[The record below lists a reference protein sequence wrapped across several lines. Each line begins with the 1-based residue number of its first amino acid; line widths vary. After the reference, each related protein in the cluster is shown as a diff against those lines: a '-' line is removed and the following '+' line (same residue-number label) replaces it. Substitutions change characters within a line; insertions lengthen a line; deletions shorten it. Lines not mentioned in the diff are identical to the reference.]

1 MPSAPLLV
9 LGGDIPGLVAV
20 TPASAAAATFAYAMT
35 ADLGAVSGIQSAAYA
50 INDNGQ
56 RLASSASASS
66 SWQLVDEFTTS
77 HPACYTPGGGTNDLA
92 IDLNGN
98 WSAPINIGAS
108 GLPTG
113 VSVASTPVIDFYYWT
128 LGGDTLSY
136 GTAPIPAGWSNGTGP
151 VRVVPQPDPQDYTL
165 DAEGY
170 VALAVSSGRQANS
183 SFNITLWASDG
194 TTTQTETVPVVI
206 QASCKRH
213 Y

>member
-77 HPACYTPGGGTNDLA
+77 HPACYTPGGGRMTWRS
-92 IDLNGN
+92 I
-98 WSAPINIGAS
+98 
-108 GLPTG
+108 
-113 VSVASTPVIDFYYWT
+113 
-128 LGGDTLSY
+128 
-136 GTAPIPAGWSNGTGP
+136 
-151 VRVVPQPDPQDYTL
+151 
-165 DAEGY
+165 
-170 VALAVSSGRQANS
+170 
-183 SFNITLWASDG
+183 
-194 TTTQTETVPVVI
+194 
-206 QASCKRH
+206 
-213 Y
+213 